1 MHLQFGLHGLE
12 EDIQNRVVADISG
25 KCNCSFSISAL
36 KGGFFSF
43 GESVTYHSQV
53 LGMAGQSAASFVKRL
68 KESIGKDPLIQ
79 YRFADIY
86 LAATMV
92 F

>member
-1 MHLQFGLHGLE
+1 MQLQFGLHGLE
-12 EDIQNRVVADISG
+12 EDIQNRVIADISG
-25 KCNCSFSISAL
+25 KCNCSFSTSGL

-53 LGMAGQSAASFVKRL
+53 LGVAGQSAASFVNML
-68 KESIGKDPLIQ
+68 KASMEKDPLIQ
-79 YRFADIY
+79 YRFAGIY
-86 LAATMV
+86 LATKTV